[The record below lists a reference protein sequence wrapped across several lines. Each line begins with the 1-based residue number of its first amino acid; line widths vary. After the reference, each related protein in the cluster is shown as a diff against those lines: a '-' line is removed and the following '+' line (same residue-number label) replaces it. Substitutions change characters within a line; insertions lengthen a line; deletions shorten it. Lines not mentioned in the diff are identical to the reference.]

1 MTKSINY
8 NDRKSRF
15 ETFVNLL
22 WLLTYPWKSKNQ
34 KDMYQ
39 TFILH
44 KFHIEYG
51 ISMTTHVLNIITSN
65 IIGMYIFG
73 TRIVVPFYE
82 QLTYFLFLPAIAA

>member
-1 MTKSINY
+1 MWAYHCQHEMTKSINY

-44 KFHIEYG
+44 KFHIEYFEVHRYKNL
-51 ISMTTHVLNIITSN
+51 IDDHACIE
-65 IIGMYIFG
+65 Y
-73 TRIVVPFYE
+73 YK
-82 QLTYFLFLPAIAA
+82 